1 MDFPL
6 DDNHV
11 IAIRQALSTL
21 FTEAVE
27 KAQNDAV
34 QRERYL
40 MKKEVCAYLKISNNT
55 LDKWLRLG
63 LPRINVCGTVRY
75 DRVAID
81 QWVQTRMERW

>member
-1 MDFPL
+1 
-6 DDNHV
+6 
-11 IAIRQALSTL
+11 
-21 FTEAVE
+21 
-27 KAQNDAV
+27 
-34 QRERYL
+34 

-55 LDKWLRLG
+55 LDNWLRLG